1 MISGGESNE
10 NKDKRIRELE
20 EEVCRLREREIVLMQ
35 QITKIQS
42 S

>member
-1 MISGGESNE
+1 MISGGESND

-20 EEVCRLREREIVLMQ
+20 DEVSRLSEREIVLMQ

>member
-1 MISGGESNE
+1 MISGGESND

-20 EEVCRLREREIVLMQ
+20 EEVSRLREREIVLMQ

>member
-1 MISGGESNE
+1 MISGGESND

-20 EEVCRLREREIVLMQ
+20 EEVSRLRESEIVLMQ

>member
-1 MISGGESNE
+1 MISGGESND

-20 EEVCRLREREIVLMQ
+20 DEVSRLREREIVLMQ

-42 S
+42 Y